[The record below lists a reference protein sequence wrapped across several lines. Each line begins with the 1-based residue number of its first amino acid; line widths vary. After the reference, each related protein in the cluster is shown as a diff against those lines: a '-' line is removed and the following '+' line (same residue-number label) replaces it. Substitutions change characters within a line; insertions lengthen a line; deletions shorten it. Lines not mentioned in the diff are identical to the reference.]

1 MAFLCKVETVLAYI
15 VCKEE
20 AQEMIDNIIIW
31 LFIILIVF
39 STVMVG
45 MMALICMHIL
55 KCMINLYSECVK
67 MRRKG

>member
-1 MAFLCKVETVLAYI
+1 
-15 VCKEE
+15 
-20 AQEMIDNIIIW
+20 MIDNVVIW

-67 MRRKG
+67 MRRKE